1 MKFFLFSICFIIFL
15 TPFICLHNERN
26 RGKYKDPS
34 SSPKTEAKN
43 IKNQFGQIAN
53 STLTTKNKIEF
64 QKELRFNDFFLKDKE
79 IIEIYEIISGNSPN
93 KADSDAMRS
102 FFSTFIENFDKCT
115 SSNKNL
121 LSKEDF
127 TKCIQSDTYFTQTI
141 NSTDKSITDLLYN
154 LLEDKND
161 KGISFFGYLLLRLF
175 RFSWAQCSTNSNFIE
190 EANFECAIQIAS
202 GFSGLSSGVLHRIF
216 DFSLNFGSN
225 KTERYLDFAT
235 YCYIASSMKL
245 FNRINGKIDQDISV
259 REMRIA
265 IDHNILPRR
274 YSTGINEDLFK
285 VIEENKGIDLFS
297 FIFYDLNLMIFE
309 KPSFTKDKASRYI
322 INEEEFV
329 SLKDNTLFN
338 RLYNKTLTLFLLANM
353 TQSNTIS
360 SNNSSQSSA
369 GKEHELNVKE
379 SSHLLLSFIQRKS
392 RNRKNKNQRALDNGN
407 TNNQSN
413 DSKDISKVL
422 RSVFNIMKNNNK
434 NYLEFYEFITF
445 AQTCYLFGIFDK
457 YDKGKISA
465 YDLYNNFS
473 TYYDYPSISHRMKNR
488 SKLFSLYDPNIYF
501 DFVNTLIGLSIEDI
515 IQQYKRNSATNL
527 FSEIEM
533 NQILLKIGFS
543 PLTESKNCIKETGY
557 AHNVPLY
564 DWECV
569 FNTAL
574 NNVLTHI
581 N

>member
-1 MKFFLFSICFIIFL
+1 
-15 TPFICLHNERN
+15 
-26 RGKYKDPS
+26 
-34 SSPKTEAKN
+34 
-43 IKNQFGQIAN
+43 
-53 STLTTKNKIEF
+53 
-64 QKELRFNDFFLKDKE
+64 
-79 IIEIYEIISGNSPN
+79 
-93 KADSDAMRS
+93 
-102 FFSTFIENFDKCT
+102 
-115 SSNKNL
+115 
-121 LSKEDF
+121 
-127 TKCIQSDTYFTQTI
+127 
-141 NSTDKSITDLLYN
+141 
-154 LLEDKND
+154 
-161 KGISFFGYLLLRLF
+161 
-175 RFSWAQCSTNSNFIE
+175 
-190 EANFECAIQIAS
+190 
-202 GFSGLSSGVLHRIF
+202 
-216 DFSLNFGSN
+216 
-225 KTERYLDFAT
+225 
-235 YCYIASSMKL
+235 
-245 FNRINGKIDQDISV
+245 
-259 REMRIA
+259 MRIA

-309 KPSFTKDKASRYI
+309 KPCFTKDKASRYI

-369 GKEHELNVKE
+369 GKEHELNAKE

-392 RNRKNKNQRALDNGN
+392 RNRRNKNQRALDNGN

-543 PLTESKNCIKETGY
+543 PLTQSKNCIKKTGY